1 MYLLRLTFNTL
12 TFVCLFVCSFSQR
25 ISSGPS
31 IASRG
36 TEENVLD
43 RFLVREMLDSIY
55 VEIERHTALASLIW
69 VPLQASNWTAEVLD
83 CRGVLLDCAG
93 SA

>member
-36 TEENVLD
+36 TAENVLD
-43 RFLVREMLDSIY
+43 RFLVREMVDSMY
-55 VEIERHTALASLIW
+55 VDIERHTALASLIW
-69 VPLQASNWTAEVLD
+69 VPLQASNWTAGLLD
-83 CRGVLLDCAG
+83 CRGVLLDCG